1 MINLIYTILP
11 IIALIVGF
19 YFGYKIGKD
28 KEIPKVELN
37 PVKVIAK
44 NVEDKRTREQAK
56 KDAEEIDTY
65 LSNLDNYPNN
75 QIRFKE

>member
-1 MINLIYTILP
+1 MFNLIYTILP
-11 IIALIVGF
+11 IIALMIGF

-44 NVEDKRTREQAK
+44 NVENKREREQAK

>member
-11 IIALIVGF
+11 IIALMIGF

-44 NVEDKRTREQAK
+44 NVEDKREREQAK